1 MNGIV
6 VINKPAGLT
15 SHQVVKEIRTIFPG
29 VKVGHSGTLDPIAT
43 GILTVCLGKATRI
56 AEYIMELPKVYRAG
70 IALGEVTDTD
80 DSAGE
85 VIEQIPVSVFTQEQ
99 VEEIVQGFEGEIEQ
113 TPPAYSAVKYQGKP
127 LYHWTR
133 RGREVPRQ
141 ARKAYVY
148 RIELLDYNPESKPH
162 LIIEVECS
170 KGTYIRTLAAD
181 LGRVTGTGGHLYF
194 LERSAVGPMSLN
206 NAYTPEELKELAAEG
221 RSDDAVLPMDFAL
234 RQFPALSLDERRVT
248 FLKNGR
254 PVDLDPDEMAG
265 EISTGKP
272 VRIYDTS
279 ARFKALARADQQAA
293 GTMLK
298 TLKYLSD

>member
-15 SHQVVKEIRTIFPG
+15 SHQVVKKARTLFPG

-43 GILTVCLGKATRI
+43 GILVICLGKATRV
-56 AEYIMELPKVYRAG
+56 AEYIMELPKIYRAG
-70 IALGEVTDTD
+70 IALGEITDTE

-85 VIEQIPVSVFTQEQ
+85 VVEQIPVPVFTQEQ
-99 VEEIVQGFEGEIEQ
+99 VEELVKTFEGEIEQ

-141 ARKAYVY
+141 VRKAYVY
-148 RIELLDYNPESKPH
+148 KIDLLEYSPDIKPH
-162 LIIEVECS
+162 LLIEVECS

-181 LGRVTGTGGHLYF
+181 IGRVTGTGGHLYS
-194 LERSAVGPMSLN
+194 LERSAVGPMNIN
-206 NAYTPEELKELAAEG
+206 NAYTPEKLEELVAGG
-221 RSDDAVLPMDFAL
+221 RLEETVLPMDFAL
-234 RQFPALSLDERRVT
+234 EQFPSLALDEKRVT

-254 PVDLDPDEMAG
+254 SVNLHHDEMPE
-265 EISTGKP
+265 EINSGRP
-272 VRIYDTS
+272 VKIYDEHS
-279 ARFKALARADQQAA
+279 RFKALAQVVRQDA
-293 GTMLK
+293 GLKLK
-298 TLKYLSD
+298 TLKYLAD